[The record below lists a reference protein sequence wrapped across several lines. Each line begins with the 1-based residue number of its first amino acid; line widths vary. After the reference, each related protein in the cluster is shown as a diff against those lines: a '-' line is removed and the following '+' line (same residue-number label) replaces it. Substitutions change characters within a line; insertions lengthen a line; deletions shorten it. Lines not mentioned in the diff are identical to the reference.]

1 MTDLLPMTS
10 LCYTGTNGVIM
21 RLMGL
26 AFALAGLAAVG
37 GIGCCRQAT
46 RDEAV
51 VVTMVTDT
59 SGIGDKGFNEIAW
72 HGMLRARDELG
83 VVIKKIES
91 SDPSHYVKNLAIAAR
106 YGDLTVA
113 NGFLILDAVIDV
125 SALYPQYD
133 FVFIDGVV
141 DRTNVAS
148 YTFRAEEVGFL
159 AGVLAGGMSQSHRAG
174 VLKGMNIPPVE
185 TFEFGFRA
193 GIKCADLTWGTV
205 TDVRALTA
213 GSFNDP
219 QKGFTITQ
227 QFINDGC
234 DIVFQL
240 SGATAL
246 GAINAIRGSRTPVWL
261 IGVDRDQDDEIPG
274 KVLTSAMKR
283 IDVVVYEAIKAKVE
297 GRFRGGHLSV
307 GLAEGALSLTDMRH
321 TRSRVP
327 ARVLAAVEEARRLV
341 IEKLVNL
348 PLSPEEIAR
357 FQPIPLEIQP

>member
-1 MTDLLPMTS
+1 
-10 LCYTGTNGVIM
+10 M
-21 RLMGL
+21 RAAGG
-26 AFALAGLAAVG
+26 FALVVTAALAIG
-37 GIGCCRQAT
+37 EIGCCQPAE
-46 RDEAV
+46 RDDQLI
-51 VVTMVTDT
+51 VTMVTDT

-72 HGMLRARDELG
+72 QGLMRARDELG

-91 SDPSHYVKNLAIAAR
+91 SDPSHYVRNLAIAAR

-113 NGFLILDAVIDV
+113 NGFLILDAVNEV
-125 SALYPQYD
+125 SVLYPQYD
-133 FVFIDGVV
+133 FVFIDGIV
-141 DRTNVAS
+141 DHANVAS

-159 AGVLAGGMSQSHRAG
+159 AGVLAGGMSRTHRAG

-185 TFEFGFRA
+185 TFEYGFRA
-193 GIKCADLTWGTV
+193 GMKCADLTWGTSS
-205 TDVRALTA
+205 DVRALTA

-283 IDVVVYEAIKAKVE
+283 IDVVVYEAIKAKKE
-297 GRFRGGHLSV
+297 GRFRSGHLSV

-321 TRSRVP
+321 TRDQVP
-327 ARVLAAVEEARRLV
+327 QRVLRAVEAARRMV
-341 IEKLVNL
+341 IEGIVRL
-348 PLSPEEIAR
+348 PQSHEEVEQ
-357 FQPIPLEIQP
+357 FQAVSLEVQP